1 VKNSFGVKIGLA
13 ISLLAVG
20 LLTFNVYLFYSRT
33 YDMVYAQTINSL
45 SDIGHTGVF
54 LFNDTQQEIINKFRF
69 ALEENSLSIS
79 SQKLKNLPEGETLEG
94 LSPEIAQNYM
104 KSADFQSLVQT
115 LRKIKAATRHKVTSL
130 GKTLK
135 RLSDDSSD
143 PYKIRYAY
151 ILVQLEKFAP
161 FNLVSFVADGDYDE
175 SGLET
180 PIGML
185 LRPQAAILKS
195 FQQGEIQKEGPYT
208 DEWGTFISTRVPIK
222 DRNGQVIAILGLDY
236 DIASEANKLNELW
249 HICMIILAVSVLL
262 SLLLAYFIARWFGK
276 PISKLQAGAQAL
288 QQGDFNTF
296 IEIKSQDEFG
306 TLANTFN
313 NMTSQLK
320 ASFVTLEQKN
330 QELQR
335 LDKIKDEFLAN
346 TSHELRTPING
357 IIGIAESILDGAA
370 GNVTKKVAKNLN
382 MIASSGRRLAHL
394 VNDILDFSKLK
405 HQQLEMHTKPVA
417 VREVTE
423 MVLHLSQG
431 VIGNKSLVLVNS
443 IEPNLPAA
451 EADENRLQQIL
462 HNLIGNAIKFT
473 DSGQVEVSAKLI
485 NDQIEIT
492 VADTGIGIPA
502 DKLNQIFKSFQQA
515 DGSTAREYGGTGLG
529 LTVTKK
535 LVELH
540 GGQLRVESVV
550 GKGSQFIFTLPV
562 SKAEAAKP
570 SLSSSLFIDH
580 QDGETIKDDN
590 FIESDPLPDDKP
602 RIAEDG
608 EDRSNFTILIVDDE
622 PVNLQVLQNYL
633 SLQNYHIIQALS
645 GPEAL
650 KLIED
655 GLTPDAVLL
664 DVMMPKM
671 SGYEVARKL
680 REKWSEDEL
689 PILMLTAKDQIAD
702 LVEGLESGA
711 NDYLTKPIYKDELLA
726 RLKTHIRV
734 KDLQAAALRL
744 VKENEERLRQFLE
757 AMPIGVQVFDA
768 EGKPFYFNQKIQE
781 ILGEDIVDEATIE
794 KLSDSYHIYQAG
806 GSKLYPNHELPIV
819 RALQGETSSVDDI
832 EVRMDGNNIPLE
844 LWGRP
849 IFDDQNK
856 VNYAIGAF
864 TDLTERMQREKAE
877 RQRETAEA
885 INQMMRDS
893 IQYAKIIQTSL
904 LPNIADVKTYLPNS
918 FFLWLPR
925 EIVGGDIIY
934 MDSFEDGFLLAVVD
948 CTGHGVPGAFMT
960 MVAST
965 SLRRITQDEKCYE
978 PAKILKRLNVMVKTS
993 LQQDRENA
1001 HSNDGLDAAICWIKS
1016 KEKTLHFAGAK
1027 LPLYYVK
1034 GGQLNIITGDKHSL
1048 GYKNSNLE
1056 FEFSPHTIKIEAG
1069 MSFYLSTDGFIDQL
1083 GGDKRLPFGN
1093 KRFRALLQE
1102 IKDLSFEEQ
1111 SKKIMQAFKEY
1122 KGDNDRQD
1130 DVTVVG
1136 FGF

>member
-1 VKNSFGVKIGLA
+1 VKISFGVKIGLA
-13 ISLLAVG
+13 ISLLAVAIV
-20 LLTFNVYLFYSRT
+20 TFNVSLFYSKT
-33 YDMVYAQTINSL
+33 YEMVYAQTINRL
-45 SDIGHTGVF
+45 SDIGHTGAF
-54 LFNDTQQEIINKFRF
+54 LFDDTKQEIIKRSKL
-69 ALEENSLSIS
+69 ALEEKSLSIS
-79 SQKLKNLPEGETLEG
+79 SQKLQNLPEGETIEG
-94 LSPEIAQNYM
+94 LSPDVAQDHM
-104 KSADFQSLVQT
+104 ASADFQSLVQT
-115 LRKIKAATRHKVTSL
+115 LRQIKAGTRKQVTSL
-130 GKTLK
+130 GETLE
-135 RLSDDSSD
+135 RLSENQSD
-143 PYKIRYAY
+143 PYNITYAY
-151 ILVQLEKFAP
+151 ILVKLDKFAK
-161 FNLVSFVADGDYDE
+161 FDVVSFVADGDYDE
-175 SGLET
+175 PDFETNFGL
-180 PIGML
+180 L

-195 FQQGEIQKEGPYT
+195 FQGEIQMEGPYT

-236 DIASEANKLNELW
+236 DVASEANKLNELW
-249 HICMIILAVSVLL
+249 NICLMILFMSVVL
-262 SLLLAYFIARWFGK
+262 SLVLTYFIARWFGK
-276 PISKLQAGAQAL
+276 PIANLQAGAQAL
-288 QQGDFNTF
+288 QKGDFDTV
-296 IEIKSQDEFG
+296 IEIQSKDEFG
-306 TLANTFN
+306 TLADTFN

-320 ASFVTLEQKN
+320 ASFVTLEDKN
-330 QELQR
+330 KELQR
-335 LDKIKDEFLAN
+335 LDKLKDEFLAN

-357 IIGIAESILDGAA
+357 IIGITESLLDGAA
-370 GNVTKKVAKNLN
+370 GNVTKRVASNLN
-382 MIASSGRRLAHL
+382 MIASSGRRLATL

-405 HQQLEMHTKPVA
+405 HQQLEMQTKPVA
-417 VREVTE
+417 VQEVTD
-423 MVLHLSQG
+423 MVFKLSP
-431 VIGNKSLVLVNS
+431 VGNKSLVLVNA

-462 HNLIGNAIKFT
+462 YNLIGNAIKFT
-473 DSGQVEVSAKLI
+473 DSGQVEVSAKLV
-485 NDQIEIT
+485 NDRIEIT

-502 DKLNQIFKSFQQA
+502 DKLEHIFESFQQA

-529 LTVTKK
+529 LTVSQQ

-562 SKAEAAKP
+562 SQGEAAKP
-570 SLSSSLFIDH
+570 SSLPGLFIDNE
-580 QDGETIKDDN
+580 DRKTIKDVV
-590 FIESDPLPDDKP
+590 PDEQQTTVEDV
-602 RIAEDG
+602 EDG

-633 SLQNYHIIQALS
+633 SLRNYQIIQALS

-664 DVMMPKM
+664 DVMMPQM

-680 REKWSEDEL
+680 REKWGEDEL

-702 LVEGLESGA
+702 LVVGLESGA
-711 NDYLTKPIYKDELLA
+711 NDYLTKPISKDELLA

-744 VKENEERLRQFLE
+744 VKENEDRLRQFLE

-768 EGKPFYFNQKIQE
+768 EGKQFYFNQKVQD
-781 ILGEDIVDEATIE
+781 ILGKDIVDEATID
-794 KLSDSYHIYQAG
+794 KVSDSYKIYQAG
-806 GSKLYPNHELPIV
+806 GSKLYPNQELPIV
-819 RALQGETSSVDDI
+819 RALQGETSSVDDL
-832 EVRMDGNNIPLE
+832 EVRLGGQNIPLE

-849 IFDDQNK
+849 IFNDKNQI
-856 VNYAIGAF
+856 NYAIGAF
-864 TDLTERMQREKAE
+864 TDLTERVQREQAE
-877 RQRETAEA
+877 LERETAEA
-885 INQMMRDS
+885 VNKVMMDS

-925 EIVGGDIIY
+925 NVVGGDIIY
-934 MDSFEDGFLLAVVD
+934 MDSFEDGFLLAVID

-978 PAKILKRLNVMVKTS
+978 PAKILKRLNMMVKTS
-993 LQQDRENA
+993 LQQDTEHA
-1001 HSNDGLDAAICWIKS
+1001 HSDDGLDAAICCIKP

-1027 LPLYYVK
+1027 LPLYYNK
-1034 GGQLNIITGDKHSL
+1034 EEQLNIIIGDRQSL

-1056 FEFSPHTIKIEAG
+1056 FEFSTRTVKIEAG

-1083 GGDKRLPFGN
+1083 GGDKRFPFGN
-1093 KRFRALLQE
+1093 KRFRMLLQE
-1102 IKDLSFEEQ
+1102 IRHLSFEEQ
-1111 SKKIMQAFKEY
+1111 SKKMMQAFKEY
-1122 KGDNDRQD
+1122 QGDNDRQD

-1136 FGF
+1136 FGL